1 MTSIRIFAL
10 SMGTAAMIGAL
21 GCSPRDRQEV
31 SNSAKN
37 AASEARQA
45 TEVAANK
52 TERVVEDTVI
62 TAKVKSALL
71 ADSTVKGLNIEVE
84 TQSGTVTLSGSA
96 KSDTERV
103 QAEKLAMTVEG
114 VRSVVNRISVS

>member
-1 MTSIRIFAL
+1 
-10 SMGTAAMIGAL
+10 MIGAL

-31 SNSAKN
+31 TTSAKN
-37 AASEARQA
+37 AAAEARQA

-52 TERVVEDTVI
+52 TEKVIEDSVI

-84 TQSGTVTLSGSA
+84 ASA
-96 KSDTERV
+96 
-103 QAEKLAMTVEG
+103 A
-114 VRSVVNRISVS
+114 RSR